1 VRRAV
6 TAVKTS
12 SWEASSLLL
21 LQAASAH
28 CRCLV
33 VSEFFNAFNDND
45 SLSPSLRHLLSLL
58 LQLLA
63 SSWILEDS
71 APFLR
76 HAGINFEQL
85 DRVAVHHAELLNIL
99 RLTAVHIV
107 DSFDFRDEVL
117 DSSLGA
123 YDGWVYHR
131 LFHAAVG
138 SPLNQTGAAEEAA
151 GYLSNALEKCTMSK
165 L

>member
-1 VRRAV
+1 MSKVF
-6 TAVKTS
+6 
-12 SWEASSLLL
+12 
-21 LQAASAH
+21 
-28 CRCLV
+28 
-33 VSEFFNAFNDND
+33 VSVFAFM
-45 SLSPSLRHLLSLL
+45 LK
-58 LQLLA
+58 LLA

-76 HAGINFEQL
+76 HAGINFVQL
-85 DRVAVHHAELLNIL
+85 DRVAQHQAELLNIL

-131 LFHAAVG
+131 LFHAAIG
-138 SPLNQTGAAEEAA
+138 SPLNKAGVAEEAA
-151 GYLSNALEKCTMSK
+151 GYLHTALASQPMSK